1 VFLFSVKL
9 EDLKRGKK
17 LGPKLTGGVGQALR
31 SIKSLHAVGIYSLVL
46 AVVFLVVQIKVLP
59 RPAITETAVSMD
71 ALREAPMANVVFL
84 DDIPSL
90 SSAARRYIYSAPDI
104 DSGADKLMLET
115 GIRSAIT
122 PEISHVSVIPAK
134 LVAPPDSLEQARFKA
149 TMANS
154 VPMDNE
160 VMKSYNDMCDG
171 LSSLGGRATCRRL
184 LRVLRSSV
192 PTTSR
197 SLLKLRLEEEPLD
210 FLRLR
215 HFAAVWT
222 LANSFARLP
231 HFTVLDVDNC
241 LNDSMPSISDITL
254 RLHTWGGKTV
264 VLFIDITSIKDISE
278 KVSKMSLFCGLQQTD
293 ASSAVYGAV
302 ATFSSSPV
310 DKITLVSEE
319 SLLSELSFSRTEH
332 LAAIKIGK
340 LVAKETGENL
350 TTSLKKLSDTLSI
363 SVTDKLVELVK
374 GEVGKTCADGPEYLD
389 NALAALLEKV
399 PEGVKAEFEAIAERL
414 PASVHANDGRQIPML
429 RELLDFF
436 QGLTT
441 SGMAS
446 LEAGSPAS
454 DIISFLLSAVPA
466 AQVKSDPT
474 LHNTP
479 VPVTLGSVMSEVT
492 PENVSILESG
502 IMELDVFTKLYNG
515 CVSMVDTSVSK
526 KGIVLLTDGKVL
538 PLRAQ
543 DSPDFTKKQTLAT
556 HFPPDVA
563 GYAQRPFK
571 VAIRWVRS
579 RKDLVTSELAIDT
592 LTDLEHKQ
600 LSMDNTNEAYLTEF
614 VKETVEVYS
623 DSAYMLVNP
632 SVASD
637 ESFSKMLEKRLGGH
651 AHNEKEGR
659 AVVDMDELESL
670 TRDYM
675 DYIAD
680 MVIEPKTDE
689 SNSYLKEVG
698 TMASKIALLKEVTT
712 HRGVSKIIESFM
724 PRLVNGF
731 TVLAD
736 ADYRFALGFSGS
748 LHSKTADNLYTI
760 VSCKPYLRWNLV
772 LVNANALSFKTTWMK
787 EYCVSFGR
795 GARYSKLG
803 SCATP
808 PGQDK
813 NDWSHSVPSSVGP
826 RKNGH
831 VDMVFE
837 TGTLAGY
844 FTSKWVSFDR
854 NRLDWMLDK
863 PLKLLPKLF
872 SIHEL
877 RSTSYLNS
885 EGTRNHLGIR
895 VPTGIDL
902 GSFELAYNSASSFV
916 NRQQYTI
923 GLDLWKYAHQAIS
936 GHDNNMLGLIEPIS
950 SLVCRTPTE
959 LITYSNITMN
969 YILSMFS
976 KTCKSKKSVF
986 AENNE
991 PFVAQPCLLYASN
1004 NPEMNMLSYADVI
1017 MYNKDKF
1024 NKHDGEAACVLNFKR
1039 QQINIDRVRSIPNI
1053 PVEGSLDGLNVYAG
1067 ASLSLLDKV
1076 LEEDIGTLDDL
1087 ATLASDNS
1095 TIISGEVA
1103 AVFSNDPTIP
1113 YAGSFWFEVKAL
1125 VDMRLSQGSAGSV
1138 SSMSGRGIKD
1148 FFTTKGSFW
1157 SVGGVPV
1164 FEDITLRKASAM
1176 LHVIRECLGIP
1187 IDNEVEGAIGKLS
1200 GYDWRTE
1207 LARVLAEGKDMHLDK
1222 YELLHKILDGS
1233 VTCVPDIMTSDK
1245 DQVGKF
1251 REISKLAIA
1260 FAITQSIME
1269 DLYKPLSGRTEEDII
1284 TSSDK
1289 ENEIMHFVLD
1299 AMHNSSKKINEET
1312 FFLNRDK
1319 KAFGPN
1325 KKITSFLLSHSILSP
1340 DKATFEYLCYCT
1352 FLNMTKEVHYPKQV
1366 VSTALGVRKVYQG
1379 AGKSVATGV
1388 TRGREFMNLYSGS
1401 KTSSVLMSIVEE
1413 YEETGKA
1420 SIRIED
1426 GMPGQGINGIT
1437 SSVAVTAVERYSAVI
1452 IKRAFNAKYSSRVTS
1467 DDVLNAIT
1475 ASTHQAKALKPVM
1488 RMIVARLGACAALI
1502 ENTSKF
1508 TLTSN
1513 RPEMNQLVMLNS
1525 RLVVPVTKIAVATCR
1540 LDSGGNFAEDMVAAG
1555 NASCEALRKGCSQSL
1570 SCFICLVLQSSVVD
1584 LHRFWPVVSNFLTPK
1599 DDSMFIASRI
1609 PQLFGLPANSPIA
1622 ASITPFGPIALIP
1635 ETLPPNLTV
1644 LYAPYLA
1651 SKVFGESHVLDAG
1664 LATDTRAT
1672 TMSKSKYVEMLLPG
1686 AVAEKENMAEP
1697 LHVPT
1702 AIYSSTITG
1711 TKGVLRRQSHTVKL
1725 SRQFGNSL
1733 VDLCTTGVFSRMENG
1748 VRTTMTSVLS
1758 NYSSLLH
1765 KGEREFKPHII
1776 AADMTHGRNF
1786 KSVRV
1791 LPECF
1796 FSFETSRVSPREI
1809 ALSLQNP
1816 EKVKSA
1822 LKAFGSRLLL
1832 GKSGPVSEL
1841 ESNLLKF
1848 FANDV
1853 EQANLYNVALSVVNV
1868 ELDKNSHVHVE
1879 HFKKMK
1885 RHGVRTMKA
1894 ARFRKTT
1901 RYKPLTTCDINKVD
1915 LHDVLLSYYISPSE
1929 LCNLPISLRNVR
1941 GGPKGTMTATR
1952 AMIEAGL
1959 VATRVLSSMPRQM
1972 TMHGFGPGKAH
1983 KQIDVVEALVRYNTL
1998 MGSKTKNLPSK
2009 LSELRQMRAYSLRI
2023 EFGNGVSRS
2032 ELTTEL
2038 IECLSFAVED
2048 ILLPPYAV
2056 GSTSTSH
2063 LDSKGSEP
2071 VPVALLKHKHKLD
2084 LIPMCIAKRH
2094 VLCGPEDII
2103 RLVTMPSH
2111 KSKFIRFGRKVS
2123 RLLPVAE
2130 IVALNGARVPVYH
2143 QVQTRLI
2150 ANSIGYTHMF
2160 LALSTEPISSFRRL
2174 TEFTVLPKTEAYIKV
2189 AWEAATRRIA
2199 IEGQAFLN
2207 SASTRY
2213 NNEEVVV
2220 CNLASLR
2227 EPRLELSGENVFVCG
2242 RVGLGPGQD
2251 EGGAVVRIHYDK
2263 VDISSDL
2270 WSLAIKQLAVRKRAE
2285 QYEPTSSSTST
2296 MSAPT
2301 LATFDDKL
2309 EAMSMFSMVAT
2320 TDLLSGIFDWGN
2332 YRDEYGLTF
2341 EYLEML
2347 SRKTADRLGESGQ
2360 QKSLAELTTNLFGS
2374 SRDLGVL
2381 GVRASMSSL
2390 VLNDS
2395 VYSSI
2400 IEAGSAKLA
2409 MIEPP
2414 ASPGFLEVFRR
2425 LVLLR
2430 CAPPCR
2436 LAFMVMLMNKL
2447 SGPSSHMSEP
2457 RRVVISHSV
2466 ASQLGLG
2473 ADLDSTRSVVVVR
2486 APSYSIT
2493 REMFGHTVDLIF
2505 NEGASAVIRGHI
2517 ENLASSVSRKGASAI
2532 PQSDP
2537 DSFFLDVD
2545 RSMDSLKQAIVSSA
2559 LEEERERR
2567 IVSDALS
2574 STSQSLRSAG
2584 VSWADM

>member
-1 VFLFSVKL
+1 L
-9 EDLKRGKK
+9 EDSNKGKLFELKR
-17 LGPKLTGGVGQALR
+17 TFGVGQAVCSASKALTHR
-31 SIKSLHAVGIYSLVL
+31 VAALTLIVALFLTL
-46 AVVFLVVQIKVLP
+46 ARVSFAT
-59 RPAITETAVSMD
+59 PAPDTVTGMEDSQTVPVAT
-71 ALREAPMANVVFL
+71 VVFL
-84 DDIPSL
+84 DGTPTVGTAS
-90 SSAARRYIYSAPDI
+90 RRYIHSPVDI
-104 DSGADKLMLET
+104 DSGAEKLMIEN
-115 GIRSAIT
+115 GVKSAIT
-122 PEISHVSVIPAK
+122 PEISHVSVLPAR
-134 LVAPPDSLEQARFKA
+134 LAAPPDTLEQARFRA

-154 VPMDNE
+154 VPMDDE
-160 VMKSYNDMCDG
+160 VIRSYNDMCIG
-171 LSSLGGRATCRRL
+171 LSSLGGRATCRQL

-215 HFAAVWT
+215 HFAAVWS
-222 LANSFARLP
+222 LAHSFARLP
-231 HFTVLDVDNC
+231 HFSVLDVDNC

-254 RLHTWGGKTV
+254 RLHAFGGKTV
-264 VLFIDITSIKDISE
+264 ILFMDMTSIRDISE

-293 ASSAVYGAV
+293 VSSAVYGAV
-302 ATFSSSPV
+302 ATFSRSPV
-310 DKITLVSEE
+310 DKIAIVNES
-319 SLLSELSFSRTEH
+319 SLLDGLRFSRTEH

-340 LVAKETGENL
+340 LISQETNEKL
-350 TTSLKKLSDTLSI
+350 ATSLKRMSDVLSS
-363 SVTDKLVELVK
+363 SVTDTLVGLVK
-374 GEVGKTCADGPEYLD
+374 QEVGKTCLDGPEHLD
-389 NALAALLEKV
+389 KALAALLDKV
-399 PEGVKAEFEAIAERL
+399 PDEIRADFETIAEKL
-414 PASVHANDGRQIPML
+414 PSSVHANDGRQIPML
-429 RELLDFF
+429 RELLGFF
-436 QGLTT
+436 QGLRASGLT
-441 SGMAS
+441 SS
-446 LEAGSPAS
+446 EPGSPAN
-454 DIISFLLSAVPA
+454 DIITFLSSALPA
-466 AQVKSDPT
+466 AQITNDPT

-479 VPVTLGSVMSEVT
+479 VPVTLGSVMPEVT
-492 PENVSILESG
+492 SENVSALESG
-502 IMELDVFTKLYNG
+502 VMDLDVFTKLYNS
-515 CVSMVDTSVSK
+515 CVSVVDTSVSK
-526 KGIVLLTDGKVL
+526 KGIVMLTDGTVV

-543 DSPDFTKKQTLAT
+543 DSPDFAKKQTLAT
-556 HFPPDVA
+556 HFPADVA

-571 VAIRWVRS
+571 VAIRWVRRQTVPS
-579 RKDLVTSELAIDT
+579 GTDET
-592 LTDLEHKQ
+592 LETITDLEYKQ
-600 LSMDNTNEAYLTEF
+600 LSTDNTNEAYLQGF
-614 VKETVEVYS
+614 SKETVEVYS
-623 DSAYMLVNP
+623 DSAYMLINP
-632 SVASD
+632 AVASD
-637 ESFSKMLEKRLGGH
+637 ESFNKMLEKRLGGH
-651 AHNEKEGR
+651 AHNPKEVRSVAGL
-659 AVVDMDELESL
+659 DELESL

-675 DYIAD
+675 DYIND
-680 MVIEPKTDE
+680 MVIEPNTDE
-689 SNSYLKEVG
+689 SVSYLKEVG
-698 TMASKIALLKEVTT
+698 TMVSKIAVLKELTT

-731 TVLAD
+731 TILAD

-787 EYCVSFGR
+787 EYSVSFGR
-795 GARYSKLG
+795 GAKYSKLG
-803 SCATP
+803 SRATP
-808 PGQDK
+808 PGPDRG
-813 NDWSHSVPSSVGP
+813 DWGHSIPSSLSPTG
-826 RKNGH
+826 RGH
-831 VDMVFE
+831 LDMEFE
-837 TGTLAGY
+837 TGTRAGY

-885 EGTRNHLGIR
+885 RDTRSHLALR
-895 VPTGIDL
+895 VPSGTDL

-916 NRQQYTI
+916 NRQQYTV
-923 GLDLWKYAHQAIS
+923 GLDLWKYAHQAVS

-959 LITYSNITMN
+959 IITYSNITMN

-991 PFVAQPCLLYASN
+991 PFVVQPCLLYASN

-1039 QQINIDRVRSIPNI
+1039 QQINIDKVRGMPNI
-1053 PVEGSLDGLNVYAG
+1053 PVDGSPDGLNVYAG
-1067 ASLSLLDKV
+1067 ASLSLLEEMLSDDIADLDKLV
-1076 LEEDIGTLDDL
+1076 DL
-1087 ATLASDNS
+1087 VSKKS
-1095 TIISGEVA
+1095 RVISGEVA

-1125 VDMRLSQGSAGSV
+1125 VDMRLSQGSAGSI

-1157 SVGGVPV
+1157 SAGGVPV

-1187 IDNEVEGAIGKLS
+1187 MDSDMKAGMGKLS

-1289 ENEIMHFVLD
+1289 ENEIMHFILE
-1299 AMHNSSKKINEET
+1299 AMHNSSKKITEET

-1325 KKITSFLLSHSILSP
+1325 KKVTSFLLSHSILSP
-1340 DKATFEYLCYCT
+1340 DRATFEYLCYCT

-1388 TRGREFMNLYSGS
+1388 TRGRDFMNLYSGS
-1401 KTSSVLMSIVEE
+1401 KTSSVLMSIVDE
-1413 YEETGKA
+1413 YEKTGKA

-1475 ASTHQAKALKPVM
+1475 ASTQQARALKPVM
-1488 RMIVARLGACAALI
+1488 RTIVARLGACAALI

-1513 RPEMNQLVMLNS
+1513 RPEMNQLVMLNG
-1525 RLVVPVTKIAVATCR
+1525 RLVVPVTKIAVAATR
-1540 LDSGGNFAEDMVAAG
+1540 LDSGGNFAEDMVASG

-1584 LHRFWPVVSNFLTPK
+1584 LHRFWPVISTFRAPKSN
-1599 DDSMFIASRI
+1599 SMFIASRV

-1635 ETLPPNLTV
+1635 ETLPPDLTV
-1644 LYAPYLA
+1644 LYGPYLA

-1672 TMSKSKYVEMLLPG
+1672 TMGANRYVEMLHPG
-1686 AVAEKENMAEP
+1686 AVSEKENMAEP

-1702 AIYSSTITG
+1702 AIFSSTITG

-1786 KSVRV
+1786 KSIRV

-1796 FSFETSRVSPREI
+1796 FTFETSRVSPREI
-1809 ALSLQNP
+1809 AQALQTP
-1816 EKVKSA
+1816 ERVESA
-1822 LKAFGSRLLL
+1822 LRAFGSRLLA
-1832 GKSGPVSEL
+1832 GKSTPVSEL

-1868 ELDKNSHVHVE
+1868 DLDKNSHVHVE
-1879 HFKKMK
+1879 YFKKLK
-1885 RHGVRTMKA
+1885 RHGTRTMKA

-1901 RYKPLTTCDINKVD
+1901 RYKPLTTCDISKVD

-1929 LCNLPISLRNVR
+1929 TCNLPISLRNVR

-1952 AMIEAGL
+1952 ALIEAGL
-1959 VATRVLSSMPRQM
+1959 VATRVLSSMPRPM

-1998 MGSKTKNLPSK
+1998 MGSKTKNLPAK
-2009 LSELRQMRAYSLRI
+2009 LSELRQMRTYNLRI
-2023 EFGNGVSRS
+2023 EFGNGVSKS

-2038 IECLSFAVED
+2038 VECLSFAAED
-2048 ILLPPYAV
+2048 ILLPLDAFKR
-2056 GSTSTSH
+2056 TSAAR
-2063 LDSKGSEP
+2063 LGVAGLEP
-2071 VPVALLKHKHKLD
+2071 VPVASLRHKHKLD
-2084 LIPMCIAKRH
+2084 LVPMCMSRRH
-2094 VLCGPEDII
+2094 VLCGPEDVIK
-2103 RLVTMPSH
+2103 LVTMPSH
-2111 KSKFIRFGRKVS
+2111 KSKFIRFGMKVS
-2123 RLLPVAE
+2123 RLLPVADIE
-2130 IVALNGARVPVYH
+2130 TQGGARVPVYH

-2150 ANSIGYTHMF
+2150 ANSVEYTHVF
-2160 LALSTEPISSFRRL
+2160 LTLSIEPMSSYRRL
-2174 TEFTVLPKTEAYIKV
+2174 TEFSVLPRVEPYIKV
-2189 AWEAATRRIA
+2189 AWDTAARRMSIS
-2199 IEGQAFLN
+2199 GQALVN
-2207 SASTRY
+2207 SAVTTY
-2213 NNEEVVV
+2213 NNEKVIV
-2220 CNLASLR
+2220 CNIESLG
-2227 EPRLELSGENVFVCG
+2227 ELRIEQSGENAFLCG
-2242 RVGLGPGQD
+2242 KIMPSSGLD
-2251 EGGAVVRIHYDK
+2251 EGDAAIRIHFEK
-2263 VDISSDL
+2263 MDIGPDL
-2270 WSLAIKQLAVRKRAE
+2270 WSLSIKQLATRKRAE
-2285 QYEPTSSSTST
+2285 QYGPTRSSSPSSST
-2296 MSAPT
+2296 AA
-2301 LATFDDKL
+2301 LATFEDRL
-2309 EAMSMFSMVAT
+2309 EATSMFSTVAT
-2320 TDLLSGIFDWGN
+2320 TDLLSGIFDWAN
-2332 YRDEYGLTF
+2332 FKDEYGLTF
-2341 EYLEML
+2341 EYLELL
-2347 SRKTADRLGESGQ
+2347 SRKVSDGLTEPSQ
-2360 QKSLAELTTNLFGS
+2360 EKSLATLATNLFGS

-2390 VLNDS
+2390 IVGDNIYDS
-2395 VYSSI
+2395 IV
-2400 IEAGSAKLA
+2400 ETGSAKLA
-2409 MIEPP
+2409 LIEPP
-2414 ASPGFLEVFRR
+2414 ASPGFFEVFRR
-2425 LVLLR
+2425 LVLLK
-2430 CAPPCR
+2430 CVPPCR
-2436 LAFMVMLMNKL
+2436 LAFMVMLMDKL
-2447 SGPSSHMSEP
+2447 SGPGSRMSEP

-2466 ASQLGLG
+2466 ASQFGLS

-2486 APSYSIT
+2486 APSYNIT
-2493 REMFGHTVDLIF
+2493 REMFGHTVDLLF
-2505 NEGASAVIRGHI
+2505 NEGASAAVRQHI
-2517 ENLASSVSRKGASAI
+2517 ERAASLVSRTGASAI

-2545 RSMDSLKQAIVSSA
+2545 RSMFSLKQAIVDSA
-2559 LEEERERR
+2559 TEEERDRR

-2574 STSQSLRSAG
+2574 STSQSLKKAG
-2584 VSWADM
+2584 ISWADM